1 MKIDKNRI
9 STCSISFIN
18 HEPEKAFEIIADAGF
33 KKVDI
38 LERTPHFS
46 LFEDECDPKKLLQ
59 AAKNTG
65 IKIANIASYV
75 GGGANG
81 RAVMWS
87 FHGWTVPKPKQFTKI
102 GFASDDKKDLE
113 KEMDQMKKA
122 IDLGAFLGARTVRVF
137 DGDDKP
143 ESINKMVEWFQKSA
157 EYAAEREIYLTLE
170 NECAEV
176 MGTPK
181 LINELAEKVGSK
193 YFGILYEPGNLVLDT
208 GADYKAA
215 LETMKNHITHC
226 HFKDVKPV
234 EGGRDGMN
242 GGYEMQNFGEGII
255 DFVWIMEKLNEI
267 GYDGDVALEYEMHDV
282 PAEKAIRKFYTDFL
296 SLFK

>member
-1 MKIDKNRI
+1 MKIDKDRL
-9 STCSISFIN
+9 STCSIAFIKY
-18 HEPEKAFEIIADAGF
+18 EPEKAFEIIAEAGF

-38 LERTPHFS
+38 LERPPHFS

-65 IKIANIASYV
+65 IKIANIASYI

-81 RAVMWS
+81 RAVAWS
-87 FHGWTVPKPKQFTKI
+87 FHGWTVPKPEQFTKI
-102 GFASDDKKDLE
+102 GFASDDKRDLE
-113 KEMDQMKKA
+113 KEMDQMKEA
-122 IDLGAFLGARTVRVF
+122 IDLAAFLGARTVRVF

-157 EYAAEREIYLTLE
+157 EYAGERGIYLTLE
-170 NECAEV
+170 NECDGVA
-176 MGTPK
+176 GTPK

-193 YFGILYEPGNLVLDT
+193 YFGILYEPGNLVADT

-215 LETMKNHITHC
+215 LEIMKNHITHC
-226 HFKDVKPV
+226 HFKDCKPV

-242 GGYEMQNFGEGII
+242 GGYEMVSFGEGII
-255 DFVWIMEKLNEI
+255 DFVWIMEKLDEI
-267 GYDGDVALEYEMHDV
+267 GYEGDIALEYEIHDV
-282 PAEKAIRKFYTDFL
+282 PAEKGIKKFYTDFL
-296 SLFK
+296 SLFQ

>member
-1 MKIDKNRI
+1 MKIDKDRI
-9 STCSISFIN
+9 STCSISFIK

-38 LERTPHFS
+38 LERPPHFS

-81 RAVMWS
+81 RATAWS
-87 FHGWTVPKPKQFTKI
+87 FHGWTVPKPEQFTKI
-102 GFASDDKKDLE
+102 GFSSDDKKDLE

-122 IDLGAFLGARTVRVF
+122 IDLGAFLGARTVRVV

-143 ESINKMVEWFQKSA
+143 ESINKMVKWFQKSA
-157 EYAAEREIYLTLE
+157 EYAAEREIYLTVE
-170 NECAEV
+170 NHSAKIA
-176 MGTPK
+176 GTPK

-193 YFGILYEPGNLVLDT
+193 YFGILYEPGNLIADT
-208 GADYKAA
+208 GSDYKAA
-215 LETMKNHITHC
+215 LEIMKNHITHC
-226 HFKDVKPV
+226 HFKDCKPV

-255 DFVWIMEKLNEI
+255 DFVWIMKKLDEV
-267 GYDGDVALEYEMHDV
+267 GYDGDVALEYEMHDT
-282 PAEKAIRKFYTDFL
+282 PAEKAIRKFYTDFI
-296 SLFK
+296 SLFQ